1 MVLDEL
7 KKIIS
12 EKLGVDEADLTA
24 DTNLTDD
31 IHADSLDKVEFIMQ
45 VEEVYGI
52 TIDDE
57 AAINFRTIGDVA
69 DYIEAHKKDAKQLAG
84 RAPLAPLYYASVAQ
98 LDRASPS
105 DGEGCGFKSRRV
117 HHDNARLSAAGKKEK
132 SCGFSFLFARF
143 VFARFCHGV
152 PGGIPTE

>member
-57 AAINFRTIGDVA
+57 AVINFRTIGDVA
-69 DYIEAHKKDAKQLAG
+69 DYIEAHK
-84 RAPLAPLYYASVAQ
+84 
-98 LDRASPS
+98 
-105 DGEGCGFKSRRV
+105 
-117 HHDNARLSAAGKKEK
+117 
-132 SCGFSFLFARF
+132 
-143 VFARFCHGV
+143 
-152 PGGIPTE
+152 

>member
-31 IHADSLDKVEFIMQ
+31 IQADSLDKVEFIMQ

-69 DYIEAHKKDAKQLAG
+69 DYIEAHK
-84 RAPLAPLYYASVAQ
+84 
-98 LDRASPS
+98 
-105 DGEGCGFKSRRV
+105 
-117 HHDNARLSAAGKKEK
+117 
-132 SCGFSFLFARF
+132 
-143 VFARFCHGV
+143 
-152 PGGIPTE
+152 